1 MSNKVNNNG
10 IFNEN
15 PFTLL
20 EMENVPVGL
29 RQIHKLL
36 ILKSWKN
43 RINQDGYFVYSK
55 DTDIFDEF
63 RIKIDNKNIQVSI
76 PLPNSEFLYKCNFDS
91 YFEASEFIEQH
102 LHNYEISKKT
112 SSLYDEIKKGGL
124 RPPSTPK
131 NFKDI

>member
-1 MSNKVNNNG
+1 MSDKVNNNG

-36 ILKSWKN
+36 ISKNWKN

-63 RIKIDNKNIQVSI
+63 RIKLDNKKIQVSI

-112 SSLYDEIKKGGL
+112 SSLYDEIKKGG
-124 RPPSTPK
+124 RSPPSTPK
-131 NFKDI
+131 YSK